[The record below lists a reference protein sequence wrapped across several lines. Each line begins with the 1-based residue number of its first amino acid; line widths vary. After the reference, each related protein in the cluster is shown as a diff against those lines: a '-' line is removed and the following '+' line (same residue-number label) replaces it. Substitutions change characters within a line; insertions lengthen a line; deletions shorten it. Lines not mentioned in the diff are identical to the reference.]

1 MKKFLFTSP
10 YSYYFF
16 YVCIIYY
23 RRVFYKR
30 LHISF
35 RLIVRYVTLFYIYYT
50 DLKVGE
56 IFARI
61 ENIEAPDK
69 CKMDSCKITR
79 TYHAQHYRWI
89 KIPPKFHSEE
99 RINDKRWIK
108 KQREHVRKTLKGIKE
123 RSRKRGNGLEMLD
136 DKDEQ
141 RKRGTGSSFIDCPFD
156 PSNNAWR
163 REISTGYAPHSV
175 ENNLF
180 ERTQCVTGTR
190 LKTRQIS
197 L

>member
-1 MKKFLFTSP
+1 M
-10 YSYYFF
+10 
-16 YVCIIYY
+16 
-23 RRVFYKR
+23 

-35 RLIVRYVTLFYIYYT
+35 RLIVRYVNLFYIYYT
-50 DLKVGE
+50 NLKVGE

-61 ENIEAPDK
+61 ENIEAPNK
-69 CKMDSCKITR
+69 CKMNSCKIAR
-79 TYHAQHYRWI
+79 TYHAQHYQWI

-141 RKRGTGSSFIDCPFD
+141 GKEGQDLSLLTVHSIHRTMPGDGKYRPATRRIPWKIIYL
-156 PSNNAWR
+156 NA
-163 REISTGYAPHSV
+163 HSASQ
-175 ENNLF
+175 EYN
-180 ERTQCVTGTR
+180 
-190 LKTRQIS
+190 
-197 L
+197 